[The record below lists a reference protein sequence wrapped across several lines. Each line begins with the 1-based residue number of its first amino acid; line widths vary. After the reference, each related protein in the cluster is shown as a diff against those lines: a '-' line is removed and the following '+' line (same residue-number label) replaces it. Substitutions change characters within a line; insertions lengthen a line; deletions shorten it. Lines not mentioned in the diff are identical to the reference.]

1 MSDELQF
8 VGESLMRRFS
18 DDKLKFVGHF
28 KGEHMHTIPLPAVRK
43 AVFCLLVAL
52 LLSLTQGGATLAR
65 AGSNVSGVVLDSSG
79 ATVAVASVSLLSAQQ
94 VTVGLRSA
102 DGYLLGAEQRHRRN
116 RHRRAG

>member
-1 MSDELQF
+1 
-8 VGESLMRRFS
+8 
-18 DDKLKFVGHF
+18 
-28 KGEHMHTIPLPAVRK
+28 MHRIPLPAARK

-94 VTVGLRSA
+94 VTVGTAKTDPQGRFTFSDIEGGTPA
-102 DGYLLGAEQRHRRN
+102 PDGYLKIHYAPFARRDLELLQQ
-116 RHRRAG
+116 RRALSRTCERRA